1 MVLLSTHLSHYKV
14 VYPNDPPIACN
25 LLSIAGDKKLF
36 FEHRDK
42 RSLFSKMYKELFIN
56 EWFISKKPSV
66 NVKKRDFLFFYKISR
81 RDDLPFILPELLT
94 DNQVIKRQSSIKFLG
109 ILLNENLSRKEHLK
123 FTENKIAKNKG
134 LPYKAKPCLNKDSL
148 IQLLHSLL
156 P

>member
-1 MVLLSTHLSHYKV
+1 M

-25 LLSIAGDKKLF
+25 LLNIADDKKLF
-36 FEHRDK
+36 FKHRDK

-56 EWFISKKPSV
+56 EWFISNKPSV
-66 NVKKRDFLFFYKISR
+66 NVKKRDFLFFYKVSR

-123 FTENKIAKNKG
+123 FTENKIAKTKG

-148 IQLLHSLL
+148 IPLLHSLL